1 MHRHL
6 TALHAPQQGFGV
18 ELPRLGCRVHR
29 LPVRSCRD
37 GCWHMLSATRS
48 RPPTGVAICSRSVG
62 NRPKPGRRIVNALRD
77 GGAFRSHPTDPPHER
92 GRRLT
97 ATFHQEKTPAGAAA
111 KSRWDSVMHY
121 SRGGFITQARTGKA
135 APRRPPADNPPGGI
149 YPCKP
154 GGPNDY
160 VYLLTSRANPEH
172 WPRLLKLIG
181 REDLIGNPR
190 YDTPDARIKCEAEV
204 DEIVTSWTR
213 QRTKHEAMAQLSAVG
228 VPAGAVLDT
237 QELVDEPSFYERGI
251 LQQMTH

>member
-1 MHRHL
+1 MNHRHDYCDSSEDDDHNKDGN
-6 TALHAPQQGFGV
+6 AHA
-18 ELPRLGCRVHR
+18 LPRYWCQPKAGTLRLKPWLLVH
-29 LPVRSCRD
+29 P
-37 GCWHMLSATRS
+37 GNPLSATAQCRQ
-48 RPPTGVAICSRSVG
+48 
-62 NRPKPGRRIVNALRD
+62 KPGNQDAGIGLCCTRNFPMISCAP
-77 GGAFRSHPTDPPHER
+77 GAQCYHDRQ
-92 GRRLT
+92 RLT

-181 REDLIGNPR
+181 REDLIGDER
-190 YDTPDARIKCEAEV
+190 YE
-204 DEIVTSWTR
+204 
-213 QRTKHEAMAQLSAVG
+213 
-228 VPAGAVLDT
+228 
-237 QELVDEPSFYERGI
+237 
-251 LQQMTH
+251 